1 MRGELAHVRG
11 VLSSRRRRWR
21 SPRRVSLK
29 CTVGH
34 WTRDGA
40 GAVAF
45 DTSYV
50 LSERL
55 VEAAA
60 CVVDRALALSG
71 GAG

>member
-1 MRGELAHVRG
+1 
-11 VLSSRRRRWR
+11 
-21 SPRRVSLK
+21 VSLK